1 MIVSYQKYN
10 NKQTVLLII
19 SFATATVRKYQIM
32 SFEKIVEFESAL
44 AKFTGA
50 PYAVM
55 TDCCTHAIELC
66 LRYDNINVCYFQHIL
81 ISAYQ

>member
-1 MIVSYQKYN
+1 MNPHTKNTTTSR
-10 NKQTVLLII
+10 VLLII
-19 SFATATVRKYQIM
+19 SFPQLTLRKYQVM
-32 SFEKIVEFESAL
+32 GFEKIVEFESAL

-66 LRYDNINVCYFQHIL
+66 STL
-81 ISAYQ
+81 